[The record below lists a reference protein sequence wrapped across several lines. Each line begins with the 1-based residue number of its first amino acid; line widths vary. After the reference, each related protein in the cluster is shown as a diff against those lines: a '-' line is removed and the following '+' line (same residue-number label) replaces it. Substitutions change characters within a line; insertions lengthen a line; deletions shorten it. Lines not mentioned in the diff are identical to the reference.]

1 MGEAVGSRGC
11 GAAYYLV
18 EFAETAGSRTID
30 MDKFFSDLKRVL
42 GLRVLKRLGRRVLED
57 CLALAG

>member
-1 MGEAVGSRGC
+1 
-11 GAAYYLV
+11 
-18 EFAETAGSRTID
+18 